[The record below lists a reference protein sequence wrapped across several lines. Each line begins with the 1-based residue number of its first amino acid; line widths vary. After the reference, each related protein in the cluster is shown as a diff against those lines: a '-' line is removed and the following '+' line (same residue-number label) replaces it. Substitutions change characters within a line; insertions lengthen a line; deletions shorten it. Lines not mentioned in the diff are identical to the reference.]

1 NVIAMVKGFVVMQE
15 VTELNGN
22 FKPQNSFNLLGRV
35 VQQGFFQAEDLV
47 EQPLRQS
54 MSANHVES
62 TPLALWS
69 ERDLMF
75 AEFDPPARREQVK
88 RGAALGRFGEGIGAD

>member
-1 NVIAMVKGFVVMQE
+1 MRTGLWVMQE
-15 VTELNGN
+15 GTDLIGDVRS
-22 FKPQNSFNLLGRV
+22 QDAFNLVGRV

-47 EQPLRQS
+47 EQPFRQS
-54 MSANHVES
+54 MSADHVES

-88 RGAALGRFGEGIGAD
+88 RGAALGKFGEDLDAD